1 MLFFAKIV
9 MAVVVFTLVAELSKS
24 SPRWGGLISAIPWI
38 TILVIV
44 TRHQLEQAP
53 ASDLIDYLMATFWF
67 ILPTLLFIAMMA
79 WMLHRGNGFY
89 VALATSLAGAAIGN
103 GAVAFGLAAVK

>member
-9 MAVVVFTLVAELSKS
+9 LAVVVFTLVAELSKT

-67 ILPTLLFIAMMA
+67 ILPTLLFIALMA
-79 WMLHRGNGFY
+79 GMLHRGSSFY
-89 VALATSLAGAAIGN
+89 VALATSLVAAAVGN
-103 GAVAFGLAAVK
+103 GVVAFSLAAAK

>member
-1 MLFFAKIV
+1 MLFFVKITL
-9 MAVVVFTLVAELSKS
+9 AVVVFALVAELSKS

-53 ASDLIDYLMATFWF
+53 ASDIVDYLMATFWF
-67 ILPTLLFIAMMA
+67 ILPTLVFIGVMA
-79 WMLHRGNGFY
+79 GMLHRGSSFY
-89 VALATSLAGAAIGN
+89 IALAASLVAAAIGN
-103 GAVAFGLAAVK
+103 CVVAFSFAAFK